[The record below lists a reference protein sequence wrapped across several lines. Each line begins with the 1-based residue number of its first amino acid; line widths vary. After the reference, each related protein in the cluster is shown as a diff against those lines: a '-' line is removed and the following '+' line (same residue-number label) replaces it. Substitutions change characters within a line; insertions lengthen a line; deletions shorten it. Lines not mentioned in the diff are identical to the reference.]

1 MSCATDPLSAARHLR
16 AAGERVALLY
26 AGAPGPFPARS
37 LLATRP
43 DDEILTAPGSG
54 AGLPA
59 IPPRLVHTAHGQ
71 GLWAG
76 AIAYDA
82 GLGLLGIPSR
92 HDPVVPAFA
101 ATYHAHLRGLR
112 PRRRRLGRGRAATA
126 PARDAARRRDRRP
139 ARCRQPAGAP
149 RRADGD
155 ELGRPRP
162 STPSCATR

>member
-1 MSCATDPLSAARHLR
+1 MSPATDPLSAARHLR
-16 AAGERVALLY
+16 AAGEHVALLY

-43 DDEILTAPGSG
+43 DEVILTAPGSG

-59 IPPRLVHTAHGQ
+59 IPPRLVHAAHGQ

-101 ATYHAHLRGLR
+101 ATYHGAY
-112 PRRRRLGRGRAATA
+112 AAFDHANRTWQVTG
-126 PARDAARRRDRRP
+126 PATCHVPAAWSK
-139 ARCRQPAGAP
+139 AA
-149 RRADGD
+149 
-155 ELGRPRP
+155 
-162 STPSCATR
+162 